1 MTTMPPK
8 TDISNKQQQCWECLR
23 RGLVC
28 DGYRPICDCC
38 RSSGIVCPGYDD
50 RRPLIWVTPG
60 YVTVTR
66 TRRVK
71 VASAAVSTPATSQKD
86 RLQTGQQLL
95 LPPSELILIESESSA
110 LSSVMSKSVKINEK
124 EFESE
129 PTIRGNRTRSNEI
142 YNRRKNDE
150 DENMSESG
158 RTLSSSNIIIPKA
171 RVTSPSLVSQDRRR
185 GHLIQNQRF
194 RSIPRSLYSF
204 ELELEEAVDYYNCQV
219 FPIVNSNQL
228 FPNIYSKPF
237 DIHRISQLVP
247 SNRHSLIS
255 LSIGYRILALTQ
267 IHRISINPHN
277 AGPASDLWTCFF
289 RHVGLALTSLNNEI
303 RDDPDYYL
311 INIFR
316 SIHLIASSELFLLNS
331 PHWRAHVTGF
341 LSILQQG
348 GGLTTSIQRP
358 GNLKFIILSFLIACV
373 VVNTTSSVDHQ
384 IIEATY
390 LDPKEFYNLYS
401 VSIYPPFLCPPSLFL
416 DVLYVNR
423 LRLRL
428 PTTSAIY
435 SLPSTQVTLC
445 DIMKRIHDFSAIGW
459 IESSGFPNRDE
470 FLLLSNIFQ
479 AAAALYAAL
488 TLPCASK
495 FHMNKSCADL
505 KQKYRAQLFHTL
517 KAAIG
522 SPVRMHTIYWPVV
535 VAGVAALTGT
545 AEERMLVEEHL
556 HMAIGDPY
564 SGPGSLKA
572 LEILRKARVS
582 GQTEWND
589 CFSEPNVILF
599 SL

>member
-1 MTTMPPK
+1 MMPPK
-8 TDISNKQQQCWECLR
+8 LDISNKIQQCWECLR
-23 RGLVC
+23 RGLIC
-28 DGYRPICDCC
+28 DGHRPICDCC
-38 RSSGIVCPGYDD
+38 RSSGIVCPGCED

-66 TRRVK
+66 NRRVK
-71 VASAAVSTPATSQKD
+71 VASAAASKPAISQKY

-95 LPPSELILIESESSA
+95 SPPSELSLIESKSSA
-110 LSSVMSKSVKINEK
+110 LSSVMSRSDKITEKKFDSKS
-124 EFESE
+124 
-129 PTIRGNRTRSNEI
+129 TIRGNKTRGNEI
-142 YNRRKNDE
+142 YDRGRNNDE
-150 DENMSESG
+150 DEHMSESG
-158 RTLSSSNIIIPKA
+158 RTLSSSNIIIPQT
-171 RVTSPSLVSQDRRR
+171 RVTSLSLVSQDRRWSR
-185 GHLIQNQRF
+185 LIQNQRI

-237 DIHRISQLVP
+237 DIHRLSQLVP

-267 IHRISINPHN
+267 IHRLSINPHN
-277 AGPASDLWTCFF
+277 AGPASDLWTSFF

-311 INIFR
+311 ANVFR

-348 GGLTTSIQRP
+348 GGLTTSMQRP
-358 GNLKFIILSFLIACV
+358 GNSKFIILSFLIACV
-373 VVNTTSSVDHQ
+373 VVNTTSSVEHQ

-401 VSIYPPFLCPPSLFL
+401 VSIYPPFLCPPNLFL

-479 AAAALYAAL
+479 AAVALYAAL
-488 TLPCASK
+488 TLPCALK
-495 FHMNKSCADL
+495 IHVDKSCADL
-505 KQKYRAQLFHTL
+505 KQTYRAQLFNTL

-545 AEERMLVEEHL
+545 AEERILVEEHL
-556 HMAIGDPY
+556 HMGIGDPY

-572 LEILRKARVS
+572 LEILRKARAS